1 MFKVLLVDDEELA
14 LISLR
19 YSFPWNEYGFTEIL
33 TATDPQEALCLLI
46 EQHID
51 AAFVDIRMPGLT
63 GLELIAQARQAQVST
78 CFVVVSGY
86 SDFSY
91 LKEAIQLDTLDYCLK
106 PVSSEDI
113 TSTLEKVSGR
123 VLKNRL
129 TQDPVRFQALSQDI
143 SLCGRYLED
152 LLTGQTDCESLT
164 LLYVRTEN
172 LLPLLREADLHSL
185 KRFLF
190 PGPREALLIW
200 DHPVQ
205 ISELEDAFASLCSS
219 CLMLLDYS
227 RPRADAVIPVLK
239 RLRTECHN
247 RGKDDTGLVQ
257 LPAVSMEMADYF
269 PKMLSYLEVHYAEKL
284 TLQDLSR
291 KFGVNY
297 TYLSQIFKKSTG
309 QSFSEYLTRLRL
321 THACRLL
328 EETEQKI
335 SLVAEQTGFSDYHY
349 FCNVFKHAYSMSP
362 LQYRNTVKKRTD
374 IEREKVPDEIL

>member
-33 TATDPQEALCLLI
+33 TATDPQEALHLLTKR
-46 EQHID
+46 HID

-63 GLELIAQARQAQVST
+63 GLELIAQARQAKVST
-78 CFVVVSGY
+78 CFVIVSGY

-91 LKEAIQLDTLDYCLK
+91 LKEAMQLDTLDYCLK
-106 PVSSEDI
+106 PVSSEDMAP
-113 TSTLEKVSGR
+113 TLEKVSGR
-123 VLKNRL
+123 VLKMRL
-129 TQDPVRFQALSQDI
+129 AQDPGRFQALSQDI

-152 LLTGQTDCESLT
+152 LLAGQADCESLT
-164 LLYVRTEN
+164 LLYVRAEN
-172 LLPLLREADLHSL
+172 PLPLLKEADRLSL
-185 KRFLF
+185 KGVLF
-190 PGPREALLIW
+190 PGSQEALLLW
-200 DHPVQ
+200 DRP
-205 ISELEDAFASLCSS
+205 IEASRLEAVLAPFLPS
-219 CLMLLDYS
+219 CLMLLDYAK
-227 RPRADAVIPVLK
+227 PRADAVIPALK

-247 RGKDDTGLVQ
+247 REKDDIGLIQ
-257 LPAVSMEMADYF
+257 LPAVSTEMADYF
-269 PKMLSYLEVHYAEKL
+269 PQMLSYLETHYAEKL

-309 QSFSEYLTRLRL
+309 QSFSEYLTGLRL
-321 THACRLL
+321 AHACSLL

-362 LQYRNTVKKRTD
+362 LQYRNSAKSKPLT
-374 IEREKVPDEIL
+374 